1 MNIKTESADAAR
13 NTIDNADSRIEELK
27 LQLQKCII
35 ERNDLEI
42 KMEEAIQD
50 SGKLIIWNSFDMFK
64 LKVESDGSFVLL
76 KCCVFSGRN
85 DIKAEIRVMASA
97 LSKEMEM
104 MESQL
109 NRWKETAHEAI
120 SLREEALELKALLSD
135 KVFILYLLV
144 FYGNENLKLAIY
156 R

>member
-1 MNIKTESADAAR
+1 
-13 NTIDNADSRIEELK
+13 
-27 LQLQKCII
+27 
-35 ERNDLEI
+35 
-42 KMEEAIQD
+42 
-50 SGKLIIWNSFDMFK
+50 
-64 LKVESDGSFVLL
+64 
-76 KCCVFSGRN
+76 
-85 DIKAEIRVMASA
+85 MASA